1 MRHKIRAGTDQG
13 QEAPH
18 LSGLPRARGPG
29 SPCLAM
35 ARELERA
42 VVALVRDIL
51 DAQSVEMPPWLVRPG
66 KVECADRWPLV
77 QEIYADLTGGM
88 VLPEVMRPV
97 ERREIDAILQRPG
110 EPPRILEFD
119 EKQHFNNYRARTLGF
134 YADDAPLAF
143 PVEAWVARSQQK
155 ARLEGGGFG
164 KPKPPLFPGD
174 GGRHRQRAF
183 RDALCDIL
191 PPDYG
196 FLPTLRIGD
205 FEVAGWLHAA
215 DALER
220 MALLLDE
227 RL

>member
-1 MRHKIRAGTDQG
+1 
-13 QEAPH
+13 
-18 LSGLPRARGPG
+18 L
-29 SPCLAM
+29 
-35 ARELERA
+35 ARELECA
-42 VVALVRDIL
+42 VVSLVRVIL
-51 DAQSVEMPPWLVRPG
+51 GAQLVEMPPWLVRPG
-66 KVECADRWPLV
+66 KVECADRWALV
-77 QEIYADLTGGM
+77 QEVYADLTGGK

-119 EKQHFNNYRARTLGF
+119 EKQHFNHYRARTLGF
-134 YADDAPLAF
+134 YADEVPLAF
-143 PVEAWVARSQQK
+143 PAAVWVERSHQK
-155 ARLEGGGFG
+155 TRLEGGGFG

-191 PPDYG
+191 PPEYG

-205 FEVAGWLHAA
+205 FEVAGLLGAA
-215 DALER
+215 DGAER
-220 MALLLDE
+220 MARLLDK